1 MKPCCD
7 ADRVVNLLTD
17 FRKNNYYLIINYL
30 CAIKRTRKPND

>member
-17 FRKNNYYLIINYL
+17 FRKNNYYFGYQLFMCY
-30 CAIKRTRKPND
+30 IKNEKTR

>member
-17 FRKNNYYLIINYL
+17 FRKNNCYFDSQLLMCYQ
-30 CAIKRTRKPND
+30 KSKKT